1 MGVLKYEVVGK
12 FALFAFLLL
21 DLLVGSA
28 GGDVVL
34 IGRNVSLSFPD
45 IEATFAPSVKGS
57 GECGVLYVAEPLD
70 ACAPLTNEVA
80 KGLDSPFALII
91 RGGCTFDVKVIN
103 AQNAGFKAAIVYD
116 NEDRGTLISM
126 AGSSI
131 GIYIYAVFVSKASGE
146 MLMKYAGNTDLELW
160 IIPTFENSAWPI
172 MVISFIALL
181 VISAVLATCFFIRR
195 HFGRPEQTRAPNIRE
210 FHGMSSQLVKAMPS
224 LIFTSV
230 VEDNCTAT
238 TCAICLEDY
247 SVGEKLRILPCH
259 HKFHAFCV
267 DFWLTTWRTFCPVC
281 KQDARAGRSN
291 LPASEST
298 PLLSSGEV
306 TVSSNVGLSSFR
318 SSMAASPALQ
328 IFPVA
333 SGPES
338 NSQPHLLS
346 GACSPAIQI
355 APMTPH
361 SQSSAYYTAHIP
373 NPHRSYG
380 HSPAFRTSR
389 SSLDLRNASS
399 QRSHAY
405 LLSSHSLGF
414 PRSPSI
420 NSILGSSYIPCS
432 SNVSSS
438 YLAASSSQQSY
449 LRHCTESG
457 ASLSALASAQSLP
470 GC

>member
-91 RGGCTFDVKVIN
+91 RGGCTFDVKVRN

-291 LPASEST
+291 LPASECT

-328 IFPVA
+328 IFPVP

-420 NSILGSSYIPCS
+420 NSILGSSFIPCS

-438 YLAASSSQQSY
+438 CLAASSSQQSY